1 MKIRS
6 VVSVRQTSACQRAKV
21 CAFSQ
26 GAFTFTEMMV
36 SLAILLVVSTGII
49 SSHYFGLRMYE
60 ITRTRLGV
68 SDATRNGFNQLTEEI
83 RNAKAI
89 QIGQGTLTTFT
100 ESGMNTLQQGNAVQI
115 YPSTD
120 KAIFIRYFRDAK
132 DQNIKRVTDNFAD
145 ISVLAQSVSN
155 AVVFTCEDFSGNVL
169 TNRQSSFA
177 VGIRFQFGAL
187 PDTQVPV
194 GPGNYYD
201 SYQWQTR
208 ITRRAGE

>member
-1 MKIRS
+1 MRIRS
-6 VVSVRQTSACQRAKV
+6 VVSVRQTRACQRAKA

-26 GAFTFTEMMV
+26 RAFTFTEMMV

-60 ITRTRLGV
+60 ITRTRLGA

-83 RNAKAI
+83 RTAKAI
-89 QIGQGTLTTFT
+89 QIGQGTLTTFA
-100 ESGMNTLQQGNAVQI
+100 ESGVNTLQQGNAVQI
-115 YPSTD
+115 YPTAD
-120 KAIFIRYFRDAK
+120 KAIFIRYFRDDK
-132 DQNIKRVTDNFAD
+132 DQNVKRVTDNSAD

-155 AVVFTCEDFSGNVL
+155 AVVFTCEDFSGRVL

-177 VGIRFQFGAL
+177 VGIRFQFCAL
-187 PDTQVPV
+187 PDTQAPV